1 MTLTIDHL
9 TPVEKTLLIT
19 LTGRAL
25 DAHTKHSLLGDDL
38 AADVLDRLGPA
49 ATIKLSGTLKIAAPI
64 RSKMLDDIVA
74 GFVAAHP
81 DAVVVEL
88 GCGLE
93 TRMHRIAAP
102 ATVDWYDVD
111 LPDVI
116 ALRRRLIPELDRS
129 HLVAAS
135 LTDPRWLDDIP
146 RDRPVI
152 AVADGVLGFLT
163 ETDNRQILGALTDH
177 FTAGGE
183 LAFVAYTRI
192 AAKLMG
198 ALPVQFDVLRQVGIP
213 KGYQG
218 FGFDDPRELEQLNP
232 RLTFVEEQL
241 GAQALESL
249 TDSRSRAWA
258 AQIPWAT
265 RMLGKWFA
273 RWRAQARRGVW
284 ILRYRF

>member
-25 DAHTKHSLLGDDL
+25 DAKTANSLLGDRL
-38 AADVLDRLGPA
+38 ADKVLDRLGPGA
-49 ATIKLSGTLKIAAPI
+49 DIVKLSGTVKIATAV
-64 RSKMLDDIVA
+64 RSRMLDRIVG
-74 GFVAAHP
+74 GFIAAHP
-81 DAVVVEL
+81 NAVVVEL

-93 TRMHRIAAP
+93 TRMHRLSPP

-116 ALRRRLIPELDRS
+116 ALRRRVIPELDRS

-135 LTDPRWLDDIP
+135 LTDLDSLEGIP
-146 RDRPVI
+146 RGRPVI
-152 AVADGVLGFLT
+152 VVADGVLGFLT
-163 ETDNRQILGALTDH
+163 EADNKQILTALTEH

-192 AAKLMG
+192 AARLLG
-198 ALPVQFDVLRQVGIP
+198 SLGVTRSVGIP
-213 KGYQG
+213 KGYRG
-218 FGFDDPRELEQLNP
+218 FGFDDPHVPERLNP

-241 GAQALESL
+241 GAQAPEA
-249 TDSRSRAWA
+249 D
-258 AQIPWAT
+258 QFPWPT
-265 RMLGKWFA
+265 RMIAKWFA
-273 RWRAQARRGVW
+273 RWRAQGRRGVW
-284 ILRYRF
+284 IVRYRFG